1 MSAADEILL
10 LNPWVNLALG
20 GKLNEE
26 DNLPRFVRLEPDR
39 ALSIF
44 AQLAALGDGRKRIIV
59 ADPNGIL
66 RVRPYEAQ
74 HPIDGAALPGSLTTM
89 YTEADAES
97 RLCVEVVNV
106 SGASA
111 TCAVKRYVN
120 SGSGGFDILAA
131 GTPVPQGVGIRIGPY
146 DLLDTG
152 TIRGSS
158 SPANSCTMHLT
169 IDRYNSV
176 GDTP

>member
-1 MSAADEILL
+1 MAAPQEITVQ
-10 LNPWVNLALG
+10 NAWISLALG
-20 GKLNEE
+20 GKVDEG
-26 DNLPRFVRLEPDR
+26 DQSPKVVRLEPDR
-39 ALSIF
+39 SLSIF
-44 AQLAALGDGRKRIIV
+44 AQLAALGDGRKRVII
-59 ADPNGIL
+59 ADANGIL

-74 HPIDGAALPGSLTTM
+74 HPVDGALLPSALTTI

-97 RLCVEVVNV
+97 RLCVEIVNV

-120 SGSGGFDILAA
+120 SGSSGFDIIAA
-131 GTPVPQGVGIRIGPY
+131 GTPVPQGVGIRLGPY

-169 IDRYNSV
+169 IDRYNTT